1 VTHLL
6 FHEATRTE
14 LRERANNTLA
24 ILPVGATEQHGP
36 HLAVGTD
43 FLTVEYLAVESAKKI
58 ASEISVV
65 VAPTLPYG
73 SSPHHLPF
81 GGTLSLSTE
90 TYYRVLVD
98 LLESLVT
105 DGFQQMFILNGHGGN
120 NELIQLAAR
129 DVALK
134 HPVRIGAASY
144 WTIARDE
151 LQRVNQDPDASLPG
165 HAGIY
170 ETSQMLALHPEL
182 VKAECPARDT
192 AERFLY
198 SVTPPYR
205 LEVHNFWQSFDG
217 FTDSPARA
225 TAEQGRRYLD
235 AVVGA
240 VANALRDFYQ
250 HENHAS

>member
-1 VTHLL
+1 MAHLL

-14 LRERANNTLA
+14 LRARAGETLVV
-24 ILPVGATEQHGP
+24 LPVGATEQHGP

-43 FLTVEYLAVESAKKI
+43 FLTVEYLARAAAEKI
-58 ASEISVV
+58 AAKISVV

-73 SSPHHLPF
+73 SSHHHLPF

-90 TYYRVLVD
+90 TYYRVLID

-105 DGFQQMFILNGHGGN
+105 DGFRQVFILNGHGGN

-129 DVALK
+129 DIALK
-134 HPVRIGAASY
+134 HPVRVGAASY
-144 WTIARDE
+144 WTIARDA
-151 LQRVNQDPDASLPG
+151 LKRVNQDPGASLPG

-170 ETSQMLALHPEL
+170 ETSQMLALHPDL
-182 VKAECPARDT
+182 VAEPRPAR
-192 AERFLY
+192 EGGEKFSY

-205 LEVHNFWQSFDG
+205 LEEHGFWQSFDG

-225 TAEQGRRYLD
+225 TAEQGRSYLD
-235 AVVGA
+235 AVVEA
-240 VANALRDFYQ
+240 VANALGEFYK
-250 HENHAS
+250 SP